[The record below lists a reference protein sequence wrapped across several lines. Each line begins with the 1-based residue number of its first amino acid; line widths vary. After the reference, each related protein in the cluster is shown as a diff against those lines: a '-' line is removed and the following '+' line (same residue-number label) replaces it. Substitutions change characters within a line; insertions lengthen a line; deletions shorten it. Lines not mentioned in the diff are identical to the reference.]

1 MTFNS
6 MVANL
11 LYVVDTHILIWY
23 FIGSKRLDEKT
34 RKLIDETRLKG
45 GRLLI
50 PTIVLSEALDVSE
63 KFRVKFDFN
72 EMYRIIMQEP
82 EFEIVDLNVEIFEET
97 IQVIGFKDIHDRI
110 IIATA
115 RFYGAGVLTKDQIIL
130 SSSDVESL

>member
-1 MTFNS
+1 